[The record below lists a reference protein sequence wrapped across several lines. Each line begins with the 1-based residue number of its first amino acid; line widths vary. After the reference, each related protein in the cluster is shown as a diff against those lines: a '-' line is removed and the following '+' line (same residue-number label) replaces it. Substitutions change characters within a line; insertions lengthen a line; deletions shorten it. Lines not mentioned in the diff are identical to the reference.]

1 LEVEE
6 RRELVAHKGAQR
18 IRNVA
23 IVGHRGS
30 GKTSL
35 NEALLFEGG
44 AINRL
49 GSVADGS
56 TVADSEP
63 DEVEREMSI
72 AASLASFEYED
83 RKLNL
88 IDTPGEPSF
97 VADTLS
103 ALSVCDSAV
112 FVVNGVMGVE
122 VTTDRLWQRAN
133 ELGLAR
139 LVFVNMLDRERA
151 DFFKTLDSL
160 KAAFGPHVVATE
172 IPIGVEHETRGIV
185 DLVDMKAFEYEG
197 TGKGSAK
204 ELPIPEEV
212 KEQADSYREKLMDEV
227 AENSDDLMERYLEGE
242 EISHDEI
249 VEALKDGVTKGT
261 IFPVTCG
268 IATKNFGTDRLLDAL
283 VNDLPS
289 PARKG
294 AVVATDGE
302 GSQVE
307 ITPEETGDP
316 VVYIFKTLADPF
328 AGRINL
334 FRVYSGVLTGDS
346 QLTNVRAH
354 SKERIGQ
361 LLVPQGKEMG
371 HTTEF
376 GPGDLGAVAKLKET
390 RSGDVLS
397 GKDAAIKFPP
407 VQLPAAVMAFAIEPK
422 SKGDEE
428 KVWTALRRLQEE
440 DPTLDVHRDPE
451 TGEQIIAGLSQV
463 HVEVIVDRVKR
474 RFGAEVNLKPP
485 RVPYQETIK
494 KSAKAQ
500 GRYKKQTGGRGQFG
514 DCHIEIEPLPQGG
527 GFEFVNKIKGGVIPT
542 SFIPAVEKG
551 VVDAMKQ
558 GVVAGYPL
566 RDVRV
571 TLYDGSFH
579 SVDSSEMAFKV
590 AGSMAFK
597 KAAEAAQP
605 ALLEPIMQAAVV
617 VPEDAV
623 GDVIGD
629 LNGRRGRPLGME
641 PKGSMTEIKAEV
653 PMAEMLTYPPDLR
666 SITGGRGEYTM
677 EFLRYEEVPQ
687 HLAQKV
693 ISAATTEEEAA

>member
-1 LEVEE
+1 
-6 RRELVAHKGAQR
+6 LVAHKGAQR
-18 IRNVA
+18 IRNAA

-35 NEALLFEGG
+35 HEALLFEAGT
-44 AINRL
+44 ITRL

-56 TVADSEP
+56 TVSDSEP
-63 DEVEREMSI
+63 DEVAREMSI
-72 AASLASFEYED
+72 SASLSTFEHDD

-88 IDTPGEPSF
+88 IDTPGDPSF
-97 VADTLS
+97 VAD
-103 ALSVCDSAV
+103 ALGALRVCESAV
-112 FVVNGVMGVE
+112 FVINGVMGVE
-122 VTTDRLWQRAN
+122 VTTDRLWQQAD

-151 DFFKTLDSL
+151 DFFRALDSL
-160 KAAFGPHVVATE
+160 KEAFGPHVVATE
-172 IPIGVEHETRGIV
+172 IPIGSEHETRGIV
-185 DLVDMKAFEYEG
+185 DLIDMKAFEYD
-197 TGKGSAK
+197 GSGRGNSK
-204 ELPIPEEV
+204 EIEV
-212 KEQADSYREKLMDEV
+212 PDEVREQADSYREKLMDEV
-227 AENSDDLMERYLEGE
+227 AENSDELMERYLEGE

-249 VEALKDGVTKGT
+249 IEALKDGVTKGT

-268 IATKNFGTDRLLDAL
+268 IATKNLGTDRLLDAL

-294 AVVATDGE
+294 PVTAADGE
-302 GSQVE
+302 GNE
-307 ITPEETGDP
+307 IQIEPEESADT
-316 VVYIFKTLADPF
+316 VAYVFKTLADPF

-334 FRVYSGVLTGDS
+334 FRVYSGVLSGDS
-346 QLTNVRAH
+346 HLTNVRAH
-354 SKERIGQ
+354 TKERLGQ
-361 LLVPQGKEMG
+361 LLVPQGKEMKQSN
-371 HTTEF
+371 EF
-376 GPGDLGAVAKLKET
+376 GPGDIGAVAKLKET
-390 RSGDVLS
+390 HTGDVLAS
-397 GKDAAIKFPP
+397 KDSPIAFPE
-407 VQLPAAVMAFAIEPK
+407 VRLPAPVMAFAIEPK

-428 KVWTALRRLQEE
+428 KVSTALRRLQEE
-440 DPTLDVHRDPE
+440 DPTLDFHRDPQ

-463 HVEVIVDRVKR
+463 HVEVIVDRMKR

-494 KSAKAQ
+494 RKAKAQ

-514 DCHIEIEPLPQGG
+514 DCHIEIEPQPQGS
-527 GFEFVNKIKGGVIPT
+527 GFEFVNRIKGGVIPT

-551 VVDAMKQ
+551 IREAMQQ
-558 GVVAGYPL
+558 GVVAGYPV
-566 RDVRV
+566 RDLKV

-579 SVDSSEMAFKV
+579 SVDSSEMAFKI
-590 AGSMAFK
+590 AGSLAFK
-597 KAAEAAQP
+597 KAAGEAQP
-605 ALLEPIMQAAVV
+605 TLLEPIMQVQV
-617 VPEDAV
+617 TVPEDAV

-653 PMAEMLTYPPDLR
+653 PMAEMLNYAPDLR

-677 EFLRYEEVPQ
+677 EFVRYEEVPQ

-693 ISAATTEEEAA
+693 IAAAQQEEEAAARA